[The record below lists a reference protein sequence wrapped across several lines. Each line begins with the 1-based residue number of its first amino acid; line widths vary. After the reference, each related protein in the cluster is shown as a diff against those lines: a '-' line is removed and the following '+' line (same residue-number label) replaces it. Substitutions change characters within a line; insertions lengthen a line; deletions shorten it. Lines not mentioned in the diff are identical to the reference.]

1 MGFRKSTCGIFPRGN
16 NRYLI
21 SAGLGVLSSANH
33 YAYMP
38 RTLVLDFPDCTELG
52 PDHTRAAS
60 ATLAMLM
67 IPQANLQDQVC
78 CGSICCHN
86 PSTCELFQIKTDLA
100 HFDFVFLPGLAFDF
114 GAAPFPEPFAG
125 FLLFL
130 LDSTVLTLKQMWRGI

>member
-16 NRYLI
+16 NRYII

-52 PDHTRAAS
+52 PDHKRAAS

-67 IPQANLQDQVC
+67 IPQANLQGQIC

-86 PSTCELFQIKTDLA
+86 PNTCNCFKLKQI
-100 HFDFVFLPGLAFDF
+100 
-114 GAAPFPEPFAG
+114 
-125 FLLFL
+125 
-130 LDSTVLTLKQMWRGI
+130 SLTLTLSSCQAWPSTSEQHPSQSPSQASYSSCWTAQS